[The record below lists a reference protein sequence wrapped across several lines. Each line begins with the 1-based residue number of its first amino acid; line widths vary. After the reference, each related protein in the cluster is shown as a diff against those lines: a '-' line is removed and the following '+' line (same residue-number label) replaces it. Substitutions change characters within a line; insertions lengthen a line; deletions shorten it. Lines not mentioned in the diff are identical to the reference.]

1 MTPARFA
8 ALLVVALLATLG
20 LAPTAAAAAP
30 CTGYGFAAAGD
41 TVTRFSTATNA
52 AAGSVAV
59 TGGLAPASLSDIAIS
74 PDGERAYVVDTT
86 NARVVV
92 IDTTTNTQVAT
103 ISVGSSPQAVALS
116 ADGSKAY
123 VAASDGIWVITTA
136 TYAAA
141 LYASLP
147 APTRDVVVG
156 GNGTVYATVPT
167 TSVVYAITDA
177 TVLAPASRGV
187 GVTPGALAL
196 APDGTTLYVASA
208 GDNSIYSI
216 STGSFGAATRFAVLG
231 ASPQTIEVS
240 PDGATLYTGTT
251 ASGLAS
257 LIAIST
263 ATQQQTPIG
272 SAPTG
277 STGTTAIGLKP
288 DGTAI
293 YAGNSTGITVL
304 TNSGTIA
311 TPLSGLTAT
320 ALLGIA
326 LCRAVVPGAPTG
338 TVATAGDT
346 TAAITWTAPTD
357 TGGAQITS
365 YTATATPGGAFC
377 TTTGATT
384 CTISGLRN
392 TVAHTFRVAAT
403 TIAGTGAAS
412 AASVAV
418 TPHRDNSARQLVVG
432 KPKITFTKRGI
443 GIAFNVTA
451 TGAGTIAATMGIK
464 RDRYCSTARRV
475 ATAGTYR
482 MTCVLQMA
490 RRVLARS
497 RSMSYLLK
505 ATFSPRNGPVASAQQ
520 SVVIP
525 RRR

>member
-8 ALLVVALLATLG
+8 ALLVVALVAALG
-20 LAPTAAAAAP
+20 LAPTAAAAP
-30 CTGYGFAAAGD
+30 CGGYGFAAAGD

-59 TGGLAPASLSDIAIS
+59 TGGLAPALSDIAIS
-74 PDGERAYVVDTT
+74 PDGERIYVVDTP

-92 IDTTTNTQVAT
+92 IDTTTNTQAAT
-103 ISVGSSPQAVALS
+103 ITVGTSPQAIVFS

-147 APTRDVVVG
+147 AATRDVVVV

-167 TSVVYAITDA
+167 TNVVYAITDA

-187 GVTPGALAL
+187 GVAPGALAL

-216 STGSFGAATRFAVLG
+216 STGSFGAATLFAALG
-231 ASPQTIEVS
+231 ASPQTIAVS
-240 PDGATLYTGTT
+240 TDGATLYAGTT

-257 LIAIST
+257 LVAIST

-311 TPLSGLTAT
+311 TPLSGLTST
-320 ALLGIA
+320 ALLSIA

-346 TAAITWTAPTD
+346 TAAITWTAPAD

-443 GIAFNVTA
+443 SIAFNVTA
-451 TGAGTIAATMGIK
+451 TAAGTIAATMAIK
-464 RDRYCSTARRV
+464 NNRYCSKARRV

-482 MTCVLQMA
+482 MTCVLKMA

-505 ATFSPRNGPVASAQQ
+505 ATFSPRNGPVASAHQ

>member
-8 ALLVVALLATLG
+8 ALLVVALVAALG
-20 LAPTAAAAAP
+20 LAPTAAAAP
-30 CTGYGFAAAGD
+30 CAGYGFAAAGD

-59 TGGLAPASLSDIAIS
+59 TGGRLPASLSNIAIS
-74 PDGERAYVVDTT
+74 PDGERAYVVDTP

-92 IDTTTNTQVAT
+92 IDTTTNTQVTT

-123 VAASDGIWVITTA
+123 VAASDGIWVITST

-147 APTRDVVVG
+147 AATRDIVVG
-156 GNGTVYATVPT
+156 SNGTVYATVPT
-167 TSVVYAITDA
+167 TSLVYAITDA
-177 TVLAPASRGV
+177 TVLAPTALSV
-187 GVTPGALAL
+187 GMAPGALAL
-196 APDGTTLYVASA
+196 APDETALYVASA

-216 STGSFGAATRFAVLG
+216 STGSFGAATLFAALG
-231 ASPQTIEVS
+231 ASPQTIAVS
-240 PDGATLYTGTT
+240 TDGATVYAGTT
-251 ASGLAS
+251 SSGLAS

-304 TNSGTIA
+304 TNGGTIA
-311 TPLSGLTAT
+311 TPLSGLTST
-320 ALLGIA
+320 ALLSIA

-357 TGGAQITS
+357 TGGGQITS

-384 CTISGLRN
+384 CTVSGLRN

-418 TPHRDNSARQLVVG
+418 TPHRNNSARQLVVG
-432 KPKITFTKRGI
+432 KRKVTFTKRGI
-443 GIAFNVTA
+443 RIAFNVTA
-451 TGAGTIAATMGIK
+451 TAAGTIAVTMAIK
-464 RDRYCSTARRV
+464 NDRYCSKARRV

-497 RSMSYLLK
+497 RSMRYLLK
-505 ATFSPRNGPVASAQQ
+505 ATFSPRNGPVASARQ
-520 SVVIP
+520 SVLIP

>member
-1 MTPARFA
+1 MMPARFA
-8 ALLVVALLATLG
+8 ALLVVALVAALG
-20 LAPTAAAAAP
+20 LAPTAAAAP
-30 CTGYGFAAAGD
+30 CAGYGFAAAGD

-59 TGGLAPASLSDIAIS
+59 TGGRVPASLSDIAIS
-74 PDGERAYVVDTT
+74 PDGERAYVVDTP
-86 NARVVV
+86 NDRVVV

-103 ISVGSSPQAVALS
+103 ITVGTSPQAIVFS

-147 APTRDVVVG
+147 GPARDVAVG

-177 TVLAPASRGV
+177 TVSTPASLTIG
-187 GVTPGALAL
+187 TAPTALAL
-196 APDGTTLYVASA
+196 APDGSTLYVAST
-208 GDNSIYSI
+208 GDRSIYSTPT
-216 STGSFGAATRFAVLG
+216 SSFAPATRFAVLNDT
-231 ASPQTIEVS
+231 PQTIAVS
-240 PDGATLYTGTT
+240 PDGATLYAGTT

-277 STGTTAIGLKP
+277 SAGTTAIGLKP

-304 TNSGTIA
+304 TNGGTIA
-311 TPLSGLTAT
+311 TPLSGLTST
-320 ALLGIA
+320 ALLSIA

-346 TAAITWTAPTD
+346 IAAITWTAPTD

-365 YTATATPGGAFC
+365 YTATAMPGGAFC

-384 CTISGLRN
+384 CTVSGLRN

-432 KPKITFTKRGI
+432 KPKVTFSKRGI
-443 GIAFNVTA
+443 SIAFNVTA
-451 TGAGTIAATMGIK
+451 TAAGTIAATMTIK
-464 RDRYCSTARRV
+464 NDRYCSKARRV

-482 MTCVLQMA
+482 MTCVLKMA

>member
-8 ALLVVALLATLG
+8 ALLVVALVAALR
-20 LAPTAAAAAP
+20 LAPTAAAAP
-30 CTGYGFAAAGD
+30 CAGYGFAAAGD

-59 TGGLAPASLSDIAIS
+59 TGGRVPASLSDIAIS
-74 PDGERAYVVDTT
+74 PDGERAYVVDTP
-86 NARVVV
+86 NDRVVV

-103 ISVGSSPQAVALS
+103 ITVGTSPQAIVFS

-147 APTRDVVVG
+147 GPARDVAVG

-177 TVLAPASRGV
+177 TVSTPASLTIG
-187 GVTPGALAL
+187 TAPTALAL
-196 APDGTTLYVASA
+196 APDGSTLYVAST
-208 GDNSIYSI
+208 GDRSIYSTPT
-216 STGSFGAATRFAVLG
+216 SSFAPATRFAVLNDT
-231 ASPQTIEVS
+231 PQTITVS
-240 PDGATLYTGTT
+240 PDGATLYAGTT

-277 STGTTAIGLKP
+277 SAGTTAIGLKP

-304 TNSGTIA
+304 TNGGTIA
-311 TPLSGLTAT
+311 TPLSGLTST
-320 ALLGIA
+320 ALLSIA

-346 TAAITWTAPTD
+346 IAAIT
-357 TGGAQITS
+357 
-365 YTATATPGGAFC
+365 
-377 TTTGATT
+377 
-384 CTISGLRN
+384 
-392 TVAHTFRVAAT
+392 
-403 TIAGTGAAS
+403 
-412 AASVAV
+412 
-418 TPHRDNSARQLVVG
+418 
-432 KPKITFTKRGI
+432 
-443 GIAFNVTA
+443 
-451 TGAGTIAATMGIK
+451 
-464 RDRYCSTARRV
+464 
-475 ATAGTYR
+475 
-482 MTCVLQMA
+482 
-490 RRVLARS
+490 
-497 RSMSYLLK
+497 
-505 ATFSPRNGPVASAQQ
+505 
-520 SVVIP
+520 
-525 RRR
+525 